1 MNQLFYPDQW
11 AESAYKV
18 DYRGLYAQGIRGIIF
33 DIDNT
38 LVNPNAPADAR
49 AKELFSSLK
58 EMGFQTVILSNNT
71 GKRAGTFAQEVG
83 SSVVTWA
90 MKPLPHKYR
99 EAMRVMGTDENSTVF
114 IGDQVYT
121 DIWGAN
127 NAHVMS
133 ILTDPLTDKE
143 EFWIRWK
150 RKLEKPVREKLVR
163 EKLAGEDR
171 VV

>member
-1 MNQLFYPDQW
+1 MKKLFYPDRW
-11 AESAYKV
+11 VKSAYDV
-18 DYRGLYAQGIRGIIF
+18 DYSHLWEQGIRGIIF

-49 AKELFSSLK
+49 AKELFSRLQKLGLK
-58 EMGFQTVILSNNT
+58 TVILSNNT
-71 GKRAGTFAQEVG
+71 GKRAGTFAKEVG
-83 SSVVTWA
+83 SSVVTKA

-114 IGDQVYT
+114 IGDQIYT

-127 NAHVMS
+127 NAHVTS
-133 ILTDPLTDKE
+133 ILTDPLTDRE

-150 RKLEKPVREKLVR
+150 RRLEKPVRAKLTK
-163 EKLAGEDR
+163 ESG
-171 VV
+171 